1 MCTGYRVDG
10 QSTLYS
16 NGRPTPGRL
25 RWAFHVTWP
34 SQTLQFPEGGLCMHP
49 VTPITLVTPI
59 TPVSAYRVP
68 GPILYALYGNLST
81 EYSVNGV
88 HTYSAE

>member
-1 MCTGYRVDG
+1 
-10 QSTLYS
+10 
-16 NGRPTPGRL
+16 
-25 RWAFHVTWP
+25 
-34 SQTLQFPEGGLCMHP
+34 MHP